1 MDNQTRNGRE
11 FELDFD
17 IFYLF
22 IHRFSSYGSEM
33 TYKVWESL
41 PAVPGSLT
49 GPNGSL
55 GHLPGVTVS
64 VQPSKKISEELFGS
78 FKYTL
83 LKTAKFKG
91 CVTSDT

>member
-17 IFYLF
+17 IFDLF

-33 TYKVWESL
+33 TYKVQESL

-55 GHLPGVTVS
+55 
-64 VQPSKKISEELFGS
+64 
-78 FKYTL
+78 
-83 LKTAKFKG
+83 
-91 CVTSDT
+91 

>member
-17 IFYLF
+17 IFDLF

-33 TYKVWESL
+33 TYKVQESL

-49 GPNGSL
+49 EHNGSL
-55 GHLPGVTVS
+55 GHLPGVPRGLPNSARRPKNRVKCLTKR
-64 VQPSKKISEELFGS
+64 QKIVLGGS
-78 FKYTL
+78 M
-83 LKTAKFKG
+83 
-91 CVTSDT
+91 TSHHHV